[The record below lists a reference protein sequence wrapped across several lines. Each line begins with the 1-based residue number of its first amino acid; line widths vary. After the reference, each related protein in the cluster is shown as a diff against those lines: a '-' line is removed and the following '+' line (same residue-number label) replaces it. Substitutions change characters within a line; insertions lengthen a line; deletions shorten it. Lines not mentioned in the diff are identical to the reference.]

1 MKIKIKFGLIDFLR
15 ELITGRSEKQVIII
29 QDMNYCLE
37 EYLSLG
43 KEKLTIENH
52 TKSYLIFDCNKI
64 SDYIELVN
72 TNDYEKYNIILFVRS
87 GRTCLNKITSNFQEL
102 NKDLIKITPRNI
114 FSHFYKKLK
123 GEVFDFTFWSGEIF
137 FLNKFIAN
145 VCEFII
151 ENVDF
156 YEKLKDDQH
165 SLNKFIISCLFG
177 EINEILFSENF
188 LLYLIEKM
196 ILFDSI
202 FYKIFTDDDLKPLKI
217 LITSVLRKEINLKD
231 CYDYF
236 INLISKEKLKNFYNL
251 LIILEILSQTSI
263 SLVSTVDLKKINE
276 KSNTFLKTFNLD
288 LITDQN
294 LTKLIE
300 ISQNF
305 FKYELKTEN
314 LYKTEFFIAP
324 FKKSIII
331 HQIEYNFD
339 FFQLYFDSFLID
351 HDHIKLISSKRL
363 LYSTLPALGKMMYK
377 KMFRISSKF
386 GNIEDF
392 KELKEDLL
400 AKINYYLECQ
410 NENVYYKINLKEFTQ
425 HLQYLKNIIEF
436 YQKYQMIE
444 NFIKIK
450 NPKSYDFNNWKD
462 IYQYS
467 VIPLDDL
474 YLRIAES
481 KRLFWKINEYDQ
493 MVLLL
498 KKKLE
503 DLISILTLDFMDFL
517 YINYPKWVSNTT
529 SEPISVVNVFKNFF
543 KPGET
548 PYTRGDYHL
557 FLIIDC
563 CSLNTWHIVKSRILE
578 DFEMFGVSSI
588 IGTSIL
594 PTSTRWARRS
604 LASGDYPIN
613 HRGVWYEA
621 EDFFK
626 LISKF
631 PICSLSSQPYPNS
644 YYISHCEL
652 LDQND
657 KAIGKL
663 NNPINFQYCV
673 FNISDE
679 SSHSF
684 DLNTVQKIVEL
695 TYSTKIKPLL
705 QELLSKKH
713 NPIIYF
719 ATDHGISKIL
729 DNFDWTGTNFQS
741 YKTSTY
747 IKKEN
752 AHPRFFISETKLN
765 PTKKEILKIE
775 SNQNDFGLRDKNGYG
790 NNQYYYFA
798 TMYESLKKES
808 GSKNVYFAHG
818 GASFFELLIPF
829 AILSKALKKEL
840 PPELPSLKKTIEGSN
855 VSIEVNNPYNLPIK
869 KINIHLKFDDY
880 YFKYYINEIDANGSY
895 TLKRDLID
903 SEGENYTY
911 QIEFYFVERFYS
923 TNIVLIK
930 N

>member
-1 MKIKIKFGLIDFLR
+1 MEFSLIDFLR
-15 ELITGRSEKQVIII
+15 ELITRRSEKQVVLI

-37 EYLSLG
+37 EYLSLEI
-43 KEKLTIENH
+43 KKLTIENH
-52 TKSYLIFDCNKI
+52 TKPYLIYDKNKVL
-64 SDYIELVN
+64 DYIELVK
-72 TNDYEKYNIILFVRS
+72 TNDFEKNNIIIFVRK
-87 GRTCLNKITSNFQEL
+87 GRTCLNKITREFQKL
-102 NKDLIKITPRNI
+102 RKDLIKITPRNI
-114 FSHFYKKLK
+114 FSYFYKKLK
-123 GEVFDFTFWSGEIF
+123 GETFDFTSWKGEIF
-137 FLNKFIAN
+137 SLNKFLASG
-145 VCEFII
+145 CEFII
-151 ENVDF
+151 ENIDF
-156 YEKLKDDQH
+156 YERVKDDQY

-177 EINEILFSENF
+177 EINVILFSENF
-188 LLYLIEKM
+188 LLYLFEKM

-217 LITSVLRKEINLKD
+217 LITSVLRKELDSKD
-231 CYDYF
+231 CYDYL

-251 LIILEILSQTSI
+251 LISLEILSQTDI

-276 KSNTFLKTFNLD
+276 KSDTFLETFNLD
-288 LITDQN
+288 LITDQI

-305 FKYELKTEN
+305 FEYELKTEN
-314 LYKTEFFIAP
+314 FFKTEFFIVP
-324 FKKSIII
+324 FKKSITIQ
-331 HQIEYNFD
+331 QIEYNFD
-339 FFQLYFDSFLID
+339 FFQLYFDSFLTT
-351 HDHIKLISSKRL
+351 HNHSKLLSSKRL

-386 GNIEDF
+386 GIIEDF
-392 KELKEDLL
+392 KELKGELL
-400 AKINYYLECQ
+400 AKINCYLESQ
-410 NENVYYKINLKEFTQ
+410 KENVYYKINLKEFKE

-436 YQKYQMIE
+436 YQKYQTIKK
-444 NFIKIK
+444 FIKIK
-450 NPKSYDFNNWKD
+450 NPNSYDFNNWKD

-467 VIPLDDL
+467 LIPLDDL

-503 DLISILTLDFMDFL
+503 DLISVLVLDFMDFL
-517 YINYPKWVSNTT
+517 YANYPKWVSNATP
-529 SEPISVVNVFKNFF
+529 EPISVVDVFKQFF

-548 PYTRGDYHL
+548 PETQGDYHL

-563 CSLNTWHIVKSRILE
+563 CSLNTWQMIKSKILE
-578 DFEMFGVSSI
+578 DFEMLGVSSI

-604 LASGDYPIN
+604 LASGDYPIK
-613 HRGVWYEA
+613 HKGVWYEA
-621 EDFFK
+621 DDFFK

-631 PICSLSSQPYPNS
+631 PICNLTSQPNPNS

-652 LDQND
+652 LNQND

-679 SSHSF
+679 ASHSF

-719 ATDHGISKIL
+719 GTDHGISKIL
-729 DNFDWTGTNFQS
+729 DYFDWTGTNFQS
-741 YKTSTY
+741 YKTSPY

-765 PTKKEILKIE
+765 PSKKEILKIE
-775 SNQNDFGLRDKNGYG
+775 SNQKDFGLRDKNGDG

-829 AILSKALKKEL
+829 AIISKALKKKL
-840 PPELPSLKKTIEGSN
+840 PQELPSLKKNIEGSN
-855 VSIEVNNPYNLPIK
+855 VFIEVKNPYNLPIK
-869 KINIHLKFDDY
+869 KINIHLKFDEY
-880 YFKYYINEIDANGSY
+880 YFKYYINEIDANDSY
-895 TLKRDLID
+895 TLERDLID
-903 SEGENYTY
+903 NESENYTY
-911 QIEFYFVERFYS
+911 QIEFYFFERFYS
-923 TNIVLIK
+923 TNIVSIK